1 VADNEFFSFEEAL
14 DELRLKDEELKRLVS
29 EGEIRAFREG
39 DTMKLRRSDVDSLR
53 SDLSGEVVSVGGASE
68 EVVFEEA
75 VDLEDEAGMATQEIA
90 DVDTLIE
97 EDVED
102 VGEIDLVE
110 EEDVAAGAPVRR
122 SAPARRS
129 AVGSAST
136 ADGESSE
143 GMGLRIAAIATT
155 LVLILGLPIA
165 LALSRGQV
173 NSVAE
178 GIAGIFGAK
187 F

>member
-1 VADNEFFSFEEAL
+1 MTDKEFFSFEEAL
-14 DELRLKDEELKRLVS
+14 DQLRLKDEELKRLVS

-53 SDLSGEVVSVGGASE
+53 TDLSGDVVSVGDVGD
-68 EVVFEEA
+68 EVVFEDA

-97 EDVED
+97 EEVED
-102 VGEIDLVE
+102 VGEIDLDE
-110 EEDVAAGAPVRR
+110 EEIVEAAPLRR
-122 SAPARRS
+122 SSAAAASVEPA
-129 AVGSAST
+129 G
-136 ADGESSE
+136 E
-143 GMGLRIAAIATT
+143 GMGVRIAAIATT
-155 LVLILGLPIA
+155 LVLVLGLPIV
-165 LALSRGQV
+165 LALSRGQL

-178 GIAGIFGAK
+178 SVAGIFGAK

>member
-1 VADNEFFSFEEAL
+1 MIFP
-14 DELRLKDEELKRLVS
+14 
-29 EGEIRAFREG
+29 
-39 DTMKLRRSDVDSLR
+39 
-53 SDLSGEVVSVGGASE
+53 GA
-68 EVVFEEA
+68 
-75 VDLEDEAGMATQEIA
+75 
-90 DVDTLIE
+90 
-97 EDVED
+97 
-102 VGEIDLVE
+102 
-110 EEDVAAGAPVRR
+110 R

>member
-1 VADNEFFSFEEAL
+1 MAENDFFSFEEAL
-14 DELRLKDEELKRLVS
+14 DQLRLKDEELKRLVS

-53 SDLSGEVVSVGGASE
+53 SDLSGDVVSVDDSGD

-75 VDLEDEAGMATQEIA
+75 VDLDDEVGMATQEIA

-97 EDVED
+97 DVED

-110 EEDVAAGAPVRR
+110 EEEEVAAAPVRR
-122 SAPARRS
+122 STAAAAAS
-129 AVGSAST
+129 GGAST
-136 ADGESSE
+136 DESE
-143 GMGLRIAAIATT
+143 GMGVRLAAIATT
-155 LVLILGLPIA
+155 LVLVLGLPIA
-165 LALSRGQV
+165 LALSRGQL

-178 GIAGIFGAK
+178 SVAGIFGAK